1 VTLGES
7 LRELPPTAW
16 LLFAGTFVKAAT
28 RALGRSRGDSAS
40 SSAERRHR
48 ALYAGRPGALWPACL
63 ALGILSAGLMLLGP
77 ARRVQPSPAH
87 AAEAGPGMAR

>member
-1 VTLGES
+1 VKRAPLRVTVIVPTKA
-7 LRELPPTAW
+7 LP
-16 LLFAGTFVKAAT
+16 
-28 RALGRSRGDSAS
+28 RAPFG
-40 SSAERRHR
+40 
-48 ALYAGRPGALWPACL
+48 PACL